1 MNLIINND
9 TITDELISG
18 DTVLGYI
25 KRADDAYV
33 EPSRQGTPKGDP
45 IGFGK
50 QKYLASLLKLTASK
64 DKEIAK
70 NVGVSFGVM
79 RNWSSEEGFRK
90 LSERHVDDCISF
102 LSNCLEQFYSV
113 SQELHNQ
120 EVINKFPSVFGKYRD
135 ATRPDKLTEALIEN
149 KIGDTTTW
157 RIIINQLHPQYYG
170 KQLIKSI
177 FLLSI
182 YWVKDPVTLPMGY
195 SLFDKIFPFCL
206 SKKQQGQQLLIKP
219 YREILVDIA
228 NLNVGPVHEMKEI
241 LHKDSISKEEQEF
254 MLLTVENGI
263 EPTLIRVADQIK
275 QIIEAMFEMKE

>member
-79 RNWSSEEGFRK
+79 RNWSSEEEFKK
-90 LSERHVDDCISF
+90 LVETHVDNCSSS
-102 LSNCLEQFYSV
+102 LSIWIEQFYSV

-120 EVINKFPSVFGKYRD
+120 EIIGQFPSVFGKYRE
-135 ATRPDKLTEALIEN
+135 ATKPDKLTEALIED
-149 KIGDTTTW
+149 KVFDSTTW
-157 RIIINQLHPQYYG
+157 EKVIDHLHPQYYS
-170 KQLIKSI
+170 KQIIKSI

-182 YWVKDPVTLPMGY
+182 YWIKDRVTLPLGY
-195 SLFDKIFPFCL
+195 RLFDKIIPFCL
-206 SKKQQGQQLLIKP
+206 SKKQQKQQSLIKP
-219 YREILVDIA
+219 YREILEDIA
-228 NLNVGPVHEMKEI
+228 NLNVGLIHEMKEI
-241 LHKDSISKEEQEF
+241 LHKDTVSEEEREF
-254 MLLTVENGI
+254 MLLAVENGI
-263 EPTLIRVADQIK
+263 EPTLIRIGDQIK

>member
-1 MNLIINND
+1 MNLIINNIKVTEEIINSD
-9 TITDELISG
+9 I
-18 DTVLGYI
+18 VLSYI
-25 KRADDAYV
+25 ERDIDSYV

-45 IGFGK
+45 IGFSK

-120 EVINKFPSVFGKYRD
+120 EIINQFPSVFGKYRE
-135 ATRPDKLTEALIEN
+135 ATKPDKLTETLIEH
-149 KIGDTTTW
+149 KIVDSTTW
-157 RIIINQLHPQYYG
+157 ENVIDHLHPQYYS
-170 KQLIKSI
+170 KQIIKSI

-182 YWVKDPVTLPMGY
+182 YWIKDRVTLPLGY
-195 SLFDKIFPFCL
+195 RLFDKIFPFCL

-263 EPTLIRVADQIK
+263 EPALIRIADQIK